1 VHIKIK
7 YIIKLPKKQKEK
19 QLLYRGCYACLLND
33 MPKRIIKKIKDLGK
47 EYQKTKTMGKKTK
60 AIKKKTEKVVS
71 RGIIQEKIDKIKD
84 QRKQIVY
91 ERSLKKKEKRIK
103 KELNQFARKK
113 KSLKDDYKTRFPIFG
128 RGKDEDA
135 QEVESYE
142 SRLSMEHQLEL
153 ELQRVQRALGRV
165 SEKKYGFCLVCG
177 KKIQSERLK
186 IYPEAEYC
194 MACQRKKGT
203 D

>member
-1 VHIKIK
+1 
-7 YIIKLPKKQKEK
+7 
-19 QLLYRGCYACLLND
+19 
-33 MPKRIIKKIKDLGK
+33 MPKRIIKKIRDLGK
-47 EYQKTKTMGKKTK
+47 EYQRTK
-60 AIKKKTEKVVS
+60 AMDKKPKTIKKKTEKIAP

-84 QRKQIVY
+84 QRKQIFY

-135 QEVESYE
+135 QEVERYE

-153 ELQRVQRALGRV
+153 ELQRVQRALERI
-165 SEKKYGFCLVCG
+165 SKKKYGFCLVCG
-177 KKIQSERLK
+177 RKIRPERLK

-194 MACQRKKGT
+194 MTCQKKKGIN
-203 D
+203 